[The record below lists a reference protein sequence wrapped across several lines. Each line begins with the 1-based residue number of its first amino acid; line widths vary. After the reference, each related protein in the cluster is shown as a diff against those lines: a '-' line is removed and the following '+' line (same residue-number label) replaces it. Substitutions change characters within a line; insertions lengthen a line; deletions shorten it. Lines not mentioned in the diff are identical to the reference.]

1 MSGSRAICHVHS
13 FRSRLYVP
21 IAEGIPMDLGV
32 PREIVGVGDRDLRL
46 WVVERNGQGITWML
60 FMVFSDPLSEVGIFF
75 YIFDDLS
82 LEDNLRSR

>member
-1 MSGSRAICHVHS
+1 
-13 FRSRLYVP
+13 
-21 IAEGIPMDLGV
+21 MDLGV
-32 PREIVGVGDRDLRL
+32 PREILGVGDRDLRL
-46 WVVERNGQGITWML
+46 WVVEWNGQGIPWVL